1 MIASCA
7 MKCCKHFNSRQPICT
22 REWGNAHTVDRY
34 LLPAPLARVL
44 AVLCLSVL
52 LVVVSN
58 MALNV
63 ALPTL
68 GRELHASTTSL
79 AWIVDIY
86 VLCFAGLLLPAGAIS
101 DHFGRKGTLQTGLLI
116 FMVAASLAALSV
128 ATWQLIVSSEPLWV
142 SVRRW

>member
-1 MIASCA
+1 MDGKPSLPENGA
-7 MKCCKHFNSRQPICT
+7 MPTPSIETSYR
-22 REWGNAHTVDRY
+22 RRW
-34 LLPAPLARVL
+34 LVL
-44 AVLCLSVL
+44 AVLCLSIL

-101 DHFGRKGTLQTGLLI
+101 DHFGRKGALQTGLLVFI
-116 FMVAASLAALSV
+116 IAASLAAFSV
-128 ATWQLIVSSEPLWV
+128 AT
-142 SVRRW
+142 